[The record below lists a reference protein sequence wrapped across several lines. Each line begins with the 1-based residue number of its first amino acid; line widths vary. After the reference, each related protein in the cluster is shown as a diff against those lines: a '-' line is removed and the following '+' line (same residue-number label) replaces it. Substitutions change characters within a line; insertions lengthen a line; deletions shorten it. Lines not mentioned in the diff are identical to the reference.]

1 MGNSRKKRGSN
12 RPRHVFKN
20 RRMPHQKRKLKVT
33 GKTNTTLAT
42 PLPTEIQ
49 ELEHT
54 TIEGCRII
62 NIEKLNQYMKELA
75 LHASSCGGSFIL
87 NGETRYGL
95 ASILTAHCSACT
107 HKITLESSPKVKG
120 PRNYSRWECNLAA
133 VWGQMVTGG
142 GHSHLEECLSVL
154 GVPVM
159 SKSTFINTEH
169 DIGEWWKE
177 KLMESMIDAGKVEK
191 RLAEVRGSYHDG
203 VPAITVIVDG
213 GWCKRSHKHSYNA
226 NSGVAIIVGRET
238 GQLLHIGIRNKFC
251 TACARNIP
259 KDKHRCFKNWDAS
272 SSEMETDV
280 VVEGFTEAERVHGV
294 HYITFI
300 GDGDSSV
307 YPSLIQRVPGYG
319 HCIRKLECANHACKC
334 YRGALEKLVHDN
346 PSYKGRGGL
355 TEKMRRKLV
364 SGARCAIKMRS
375 KEVDRREGIKLLK
388 RDLLNGPNHCFGN
401 HQHCSPD
408 FCTTARERLQ
418 LLPDSP
424 VPGTSAPLD
433 NTVEV
438 SAVEDDIHD
447 ESDDLACKFFIT
459 PA

>member
-1 MGNSRKKRGSN
+1 
-12 RPRHVFKN
+12 
-20 RRMPHQKRKLKVT
+20 
-33 GKTNTTLAT
+33 
-42 PLPTEIQ
+42 
-49 ELEHT
+49 
-54 TIEGCRII
+54 
-62 NIEKLNQYMKELA
+62 
-75 LHASSCGGSFIL
+75 
-87 NGETRYGL
+87 
-95 ASILTAHCSACT
+95 
-107 HKITLESSPKVKG
+107 
-120 PRNYSRWECNLAA
+120 
-133 VWGQMVTGG
+133 MVTRG

-177 KLMESMIDAGKVEK
+177 KLMESMIDAGKEEK

-203 VPAITVIVDG
+203 VPTITVIVDG

-238 GQLLHIGIRNKFC
+238 GQLLHIGIQNKFC
-251 TACARNIP
+251 TACAHNIP
-259 KDKHRCFKNWDAS
+259 KDKHRCLKNWDAS

-388 RDLLNGPNHCFGN
+388 RDLWNGPNHCFGN

-408 FCTTARERLQ
+408 FCTTARE
-418 LLPDSP
+418 
-424 VPGTSAPLD
+424 
-433 NTVEV
+433 
-438 SAVEDDIHD
+438 
-447 ESDDLACKFFIT
+447 
-459 PA
+459 